1 MLKGLLTGSRI
12 KVLKETTAGGTTD
25 MLWNV
30 NFYDNKGR
38 VVHSYNQ
45 HYKGGSIA
53 AANHDET
60 LNTYSFTD
68 EVEVSTRLHHIS
80 GSSAVVKVVPQYE
93 YDHMGRKKRTYQQI
107 GDNEADR
114 VELASLRYNEVG
126 SSKTRRCT
134 ITCRVPLTATTRGA
148 GSRRVVPRNLA

>member
-1 MLKGLLTGSRI
+1 LPGGNLYPKDPNTYSQTLKGLLTGSRI

-30 NFYDNKGR
+30 NYYDNKGR

-45 HYKGGSIA
+45 SYKGGSIA

-68 EVEVSTRLHHIS
+68 
-80 GSSAVVKVVPQYE
+80 
-93 YDHMGRKKRTYQQI
+93 
-107 GDNEADR
+107 
-114 VELASLRYNEVG
+114 
-126 SSKTRRCT
+126 
-134 ITCRVPLTATTRGA
+134 
-148 GSRRVVPRNLA
+148 